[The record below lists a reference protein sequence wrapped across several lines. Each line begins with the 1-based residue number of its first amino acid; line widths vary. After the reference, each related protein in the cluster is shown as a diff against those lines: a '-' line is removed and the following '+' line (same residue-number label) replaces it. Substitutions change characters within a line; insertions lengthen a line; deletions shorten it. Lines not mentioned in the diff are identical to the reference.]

1 MVEEKQMILCNE
13 CGNKLRS
20 TAKFCKNC
28 GTKVDPDNVRIVEGT
43 ERKITEEI
51 NQSEEQVVEDTSSK
65 QMSISSNIDFE
76 SIEFYFFSYLDFLKE
91 TLMRPSSVFEFDNHS
106 WIFGTVSLIL
116 FSLFIPFPANQDF
129 WPAVFVNVILQLAIV
144 SLLFMLNN
152 YLLSGKDTYLEVLS
166 KYGGLMNTQVIL
178 SLILRIID
186 FDSSLAI
193 FILFVLVINQLNI
206 FNLYIFNTQSRS
218 KEKLDS
224 YYQVLISYVALIAVN
239 FAVFALFSDVF
250 YWYGL

>member
-28 GTKVDPDNVRIVEGT
+28 GTKVDLENVKIVEET

-144 SLLFMLNN
+144 SLLFTLNK
-152 YLLSGKDTYLEVLS
+152 YLLLGKDTYIDVLS
-166 KYGGLMNTQVIL
+166 KYGGLMNTQVVL
-178 SLILRIID
+178 SLILRIIGL
-186 FDSSLAI
+186 DSFLGA
-193 FILFVLVINQLNI
+193 FILLVLLINQLNI
-206 FNLYIFNTQSRS
+206 FNLYIFNTQPKS
-218 KEKLDS
+218 KEKLDR
-224 YYQVLISYVALIAVN
+224 YYQILISYVALLAVVSVVFII
-239 FAVFALFSDVF
+239 FADSI
-250 YWYGL
+250 

>member
-1 MVEEKQMILCNE
+1 MVEEKQMILCSE
-13 CGNKLRS
+13 CGNKLSS

-28 GTKVDPDNVRIVEGT
+28 GAKVDLENVKIVEET
-43 ERKITEEI
+43 ETDGVEEI
-51 NQSEEQVVEDTSSK
+51 DPGEEVVENVTSEQVANSPS
-65 QMSISSNIDFE
+65 IDFDHLLN
-76 SIEFYFFSYLDFLKE
+76 YFFSYLDFLKE

-129 WPAVFVNVILQLAIV
+129 LSAVFVNLILQLVFV

-152 YLLSGKDTYLEVLS
+152 YLLSGKDMYLEVLS
-166 KYGGLMNTQVIL
+166 IYVGLMNTQVIL

-224 YYQVLISYVALIAVN
+224 YYQVLISYVALIAVS

>member
-43 ERKITEEI
+43 ETDGVEEI
-51 NQSEEQVVEDTSSK
+51 DPGEEVVENVTSEQVANSPS
-65 QMSISSNIDFE
+65 IDFDHLLN
-76 SIEFYFFSYLDFLKE
+76 YFFSYLDFLKE
-91 TLMRPSSVFEFDNHS
+91 TLVKPSSVFKLDNHS
-106 WIFGTVSLIL
+106 WILGTISLVL
-116 FSLFIPFPANQDF
+116 FSLFIPFPADQEFWLDF
-129 WPAVFVNVILQLAIV
+129 FVNVILQFAIV
-144 SLLFMLNN
+144 SLLFILNK
-152 YLLSGKDTYLEVLS
+152 YLLSGKDTYLEALS

-224 YYQVLISYVALIAVN
+224 YYQVLISYVALLAVVSVVFII
-239 FAVFALFSDVF
+239 FADSI
-250 YWYGL
+250 

>member
-13 CGNKLRS
+13 CGNKLNS

-28 GTKVDPDNVRIVEGT
+28 GAKVDVENAVMVEET
-43 ERKITEEI
+43 EIDRVKKIDENEEATENISAAEATT
-51 NQSEEQVVEDTSSK
+51 TSS
-65 QMSISSNIDFE
+65 IDLDRLE
-76 SIEFYFFSYLDFLKE
+76 YSFFSYLEFLKE
-91 TLMRPSSVFEFDNHS
+91 TLMKPSSVFEFDNHS

-152 YLLSGKDTYLEVLS
+152 YLLSGKDTYLETLS
-166 KYGGLMNTQVIL
+166 KYGGLMNTQVVL

-224 YYQVLISYVALIAVN
+224 YYQVLISYVALLAVVSVVFII
-239 FAVFALFSDVF
+239 FADSI
-250 YWYGL
+250 